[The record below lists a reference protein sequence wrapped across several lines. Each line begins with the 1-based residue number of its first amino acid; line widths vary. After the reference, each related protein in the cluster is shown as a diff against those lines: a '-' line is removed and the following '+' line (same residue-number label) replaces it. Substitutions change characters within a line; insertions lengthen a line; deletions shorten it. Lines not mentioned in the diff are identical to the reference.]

1 MCDWVHVYDKT
12 VTTNVSAGVCIT
24 PLSCH
29 FFFFFVV
36 RLFKTYSLGNFQV
49 YNAVLLMTITMLH
62 IRSLEL
68 ISLLTEFINL
78 PQPQPRQTTSPCRCE
93 FAFLRLH
100 I

>member
-1 MCDWVHVYDKT
+1 MTGYTCMT
-12 VTTNVSAGVCIT
+12 RQSPRTCQPVSASRHLAAI
-24 PLSCH
+24 
-29 FFFFFVV
+29 FFFFVV